1 MCAEAVICGTAHG
14 AVRFYGREM
23 APLCGEEWYWFRHG
37 HGENVHVREAAG
49 TGSSHGLSSKCSA
62 AACEAKNQTTSLSWP
77 GVPLCQL
84 AKGSGGNFTKLCF

>member
-1 MCAEAVICGTAHG
+1 MV
-14 AVRFYGREM
+14 
-23 APLCGEEWYWFRHG
+23 LCGFMAGRWLLSVGRSGTGSRHG

-49 TGSSHGLSSKCSA
+49 RGSSHGLSSKCSA
-62 AACEAKNQTTSLSWP
+62 AACKAKNQTTSLNWP